1 MEERESMDLKFEW
14 DEEKAKINFKKH
26 RIPFET
32 AAKVFLDEN
41 RIEIYDEAHSIEEDR
56 YITIGLAGEV
66 LFVVYT
72 QRQSRI
78 RLISARL
85 ATARERKVYYGNI

>member
-1 MEERESMDLKFEW
+1 MALLFQW
-14 DEEKAKINFKKH
+14 DEEKARLNFQKH
-26 RIPFET
+26 GVTFET

-41 RIEIYDEAHSIEEDR
+41 RIEIFDDTHSTEEER
-56 YITIGLAGEV
+56 YITIGLAGDV

-72 QRQSRI
+72 ERRTGI

-85 ATARERKVYYGNI
+85 ATPRERRAYYGNL

>member
-1 MEERESMDLKFEW
+1 MGLKFEW
-14 DEEKAKINFKKH
+14 DEEKAKRNLKKH
-26 RIPFET
+26 GIPFEL

-72 QRQSRI
+72 ERHPQI

-85 ATARERKVYYGNI
+85 ATARERKVYYGDI